1 MPGLDHSDVIAFMRV
16 IDAPPSDI
24 ADRTAGFIETVQSK
38 IKGYEAHIAAV
49 PEDRR
54 EIERALNERPIKRCE
69 ELLVRLKSPD
79 PWAYWPFLPDEYLH
93 VSAAWAGR
101 GYWQGFFE
109 DRDCR
114 FSLVKRQWN
123 GSGITSSVT
132 AFGLHRLR
140 EKLAIWS
147 MAHWW
152 NSVGHHFLGERL
164 PGHLQGV
171 KCDPGR

>member
-1 MPGLDHSDVIAFMRV
+1 MPGLDNSDLIAFLRV

-24 ADRTAGFIETVQSK
+24 AVRAAGIIETVQHK
-38 IKGYEAHIAAV
+38 IKGYEAHIAAK
-49 PEDRR
+49 PEDR
-54 EIERALNERPIKRCE
+54 LLYERPVKRCE
-69 ELLVRLKSPD
+69 ELLVRLKSAD

-93 VSAAWAGR
+93 ASAAWAGH

-109 DRDCR
+109 DTDCR
-114 FSLVKRQWN
+114 FPLVKRQWK
-123 GSGITSSVT
+123 GSGIASSIA

-140 EKLAIWS
+140 ENLAIWS

-152 NSVGHHFLGERL
+152 NGVGHHFFGEASSRAL
-164 PGHLQGV
+164 PGV

>member
-24 ADRTAGFIETVQSK
+24 AARAAGFIETVQDK
-38 IKGYEAHIAAV
+38 LKGYEAHIAAA
-49 PEDRR
+49 PEDR
-54 EIERALNERPIKRCE
+54 LLYERPVKRYE

-93 VSAAWAGR
+93 VSAAWASH

-109 DRDCR
+109 DTDCR

-123 GSGITSSVT
+123 GSGIASSIT
-132 AFGLHRLR
+132 AFGLPDTEPRPNCRDFSHKRC
-140 EKLAIWS
+140 A
-147 MAHWW
+147 
-152 NSVGHHFLGERL
+152 RL
-164 PGHLQGV
+164 PSTRRCCTDMARSGV
-171 KCDPGR
+171 WAG